1 MEDLLGRVNALF
13 CKALSL
19 REENPL
25 ARACLSLLQHT
36 NGQLPAHTAGE
47 ILHYSPRHLSRVLRP
62 MLGLSLQQYLRLQR
76 INRALSVL
84 ENPADSFF
92 FLIALAQSLGYY
104 DQSHFIH
111 DFKSVCGITPTGYL
125 QNMSDFYKETYKF

>member
-1 MEDLLGRVNALF
+1 MLNVDKVSVRTVPAL
-13 CKALSL
+13 
-19 REENPL
+19 
-25 ARACLSLLQHT
+25 
-36 NGQLPAHTAGE
+36 
-47 ILHYSPRHLSRVLRP
+47 IRP
-62 MLGLSLQQYLRLQR
+62 TSSDQIFLLQQYLRLQR

-84 ENPADSFF
+84 ENPADSF